1 MKIGLITSGGDAPG
15 MNACLRAVVR
25 TALGAGH
32 SVVGFER
39 GYEGVVNGWSRI
51 MDARSVSNILHTG
64 GTILGTARCEE
75 IKTSKGVEKAA
86 GVLKDTGVEGLI
98 TIGGDG
104 SAHGAL
110 AISEVAGIP
119 VVLVP
124 ATIDND
130 IWGTDETI
138 GFDTAVNTAMECVDR
153 IRDTAAS
160 FERIFVVEVM
170 GRRRGFIA
178 QRVGLVTGAEVV
190 LVPEIR
196 YSLDKVCTTLIEGRK
211 RGKKSSIVIMAE
223 GAGSSRAVAEQIQDV
238 TGYDTRITVLG
249 YVQRGGIATAR
260 SRLLADLFGLHA
272 VRMLEEHCKPLMV
285 GIENNQIVTHSL
297 SEVISNRKEL
307 DQMMLSI
314 LENFAI

>member
-1 MKIGLITSGGDAPG
+1 MKIGLVTSGGDAPG

-39 GYEGVVNGWSRI
+39 GYTGVANGWFRI

-75 IKTSKGVEKAA
+75 IKTSKGVKKAT
-86 GVLKDTGVEGLI
+86 GVLKAAGVEGLI

-104 SAHGAL
+104 SANGAL

-119 VVLVP
+119 VVLIP

-138 GFDTAVNTAMECVDR
+138 GFDTAVNTAMESVDR

-249 YVQRGGIATAR
+249 YIQRGGIATAR
-260 SRLLADLFGLHA
+260 SRLLADLFGWHA
-272 VRMLEEHCKPLMV
+272 VKILGECREPTMV
-285 GIENNQIVTHSL
+285 GIEGCQVVTHSL
-297 SEVISNRKEL
+297 SDVVNNHKEL
-307 DQMMLSI
+307 DQRMRFI
-314 LENFAI
+314 LEKFAI